1 MLKSRAL
8 IEEINRNHEYFEK
21 DTLGDLLIL
30 LIEERKLQDYI
41 GDFSFDTQTDDKY
54 QAIYSAADLRLEI
67 YLNNINNYFNNLV
80 NSSKLPIK
88 QQSLVRY
95 YNMNILNIIY
105 HQLEH
110 ANQNKKSI
118 EIGASDSLNTIIQEG
133 MKLGRKFPNNLS
145 TKDELLYSRFYKYI
159 LTERNAE
166 IIALINTLDIY
177 KGEEYLLYKLINLLL
192 TGYSK
197 GSSLAEKYY
206 VLIEKKEEFSKIS
219 FVEDYDNLTNLSW
232 GMPISNRLF
241 MELRYIKENEDVKK
255 LEKTLGVSLI

>member
-1 MLKSRAL
+1 MLKSREL
-8 IEEINRNHEYFEK
+8 IDEINNSRECFEK
-21 DTLGDLLIL
+21 DTIGDLLIL

-41 GDFSFDTQTDDKY
+41 GDFSFDAQTDDKY
-54 QAIYSAADLRLEI
+54 QAIYFADDLRLEI
-67 YLNNINNYFNNLV
+67 HLNNINYYFNNLV
-80 NSSKLPIK
+80 NSSRLPIK
-88 QQSLVRY
+88 QQYLVRY

-145 TKDELLYSRFYKYI
+145 TKEEILYSRFYKYI

-177 KGEEYLLYKLINLLL
+177 KGEKYLLYKLINLLL

-197 GSSLAEKYY
+197 DSSVAEKYY
-206 VLIEKKEEFSKIS
+206 ELMNKKNEFKEIS
-219 FVEDYDNLTNLSW
+219 FEEDYDNLTKLSW

-241 MELRYIKENEDVKK
+241 MELRYIKECDDVKK
-255 LEKTLGVSLI
+255 LEKTLGVSLT